1 MVNVLLLIKE
11 RKCPRMRKL
20 AKVKNREKVFIIIDL
35 LDNWLKSGIFY
46 GGYPVKN
53 KNGNNVYHGL
63 TLSEC
68 QELCEITDN
77 CFYFNYVNNE
87 CYLKY
92 GVGTFHKAKGS
103 LQKKKKCIFS
113 ELFRKGGGGLPKP
126 KHI

>member
-1 MVNVLLLIKE
+1 
-11 RKCPRMRKL
+11 MRKL
-20 AKVKNREKVFIIIDL
+20 AKVKNREKIYIVIDL

-46 GGYPVKN
+46 GGSPLNN
-53 KNGNNVYHGL
+53 KNGNNRYLGL

-92 GVGTFHKAKGS
+92 GVGNYFDAALLRKEPAYFGHKHSPGTYHPVKLVLIVIS
-103 LQKKKKCIFS
+103 S
-113 ELFRKGGGGLPKP
+113 
-126 KHI
+126 